1 MWRARGDATF
11 AKSHA
16 LETKPMS
23 DMNQESAEISAQTPA
38 VNFDS
43 FGLPELMLATLA
55 REGLVSPTPIQEMSI
70 PLLLEGRDLIGLAQT
85 GTGKTAAFLLP
96 LMTHLGY
103 SAAVRAGQPPKAL
116 ILAPTRELAN
126 QIEQNVSKLSA
137 DLNIRHLAVFG
148 GARYDTQIR
157 GLRRGV
163 DIVVATPGRLEDLMD
178 RGAFDPSGITHFVLD
193 EADHM
198 LDLGFYPPIKRIAG
212 SLPRNRQTMLFSA
225 TMPPEIE
232 TLAKQF
238 LTDPAHVKAP
248 QTGITADKVTQRV
261 TLMAEGDKR
270 DRLCDILNEQNTG
283 QSLIF
288 VRTKRRA
295 DALAKFMEVRGF
307 AVDALHGDMRQT
319 MRQKVLRNFR
329 SGQLRALIATDVA
342 ARGIDVAGLSH
353 VINFDLTDTPESYVH
368 RIGRTG
374 RAGLGGLAISFCAP
388 DERNKL
394 GAIIAA
400 VGPRVELFE
409 LDGTPVTDF
418 KAGGGASRG
427 RGRPPQGARGRNDRD
442 RSGRDDRR
450 DDRPAGGRG
459 RPAGKP
465 ADVDRRQAR
474 PAGSGRPEGGS
485 RPNRDARP
493 NRDDRP
499 SRDDRPNR
507 DSFAQNRDD
516 RPNRDGG
523 FKGRDDQARPARGGK
538 PSFGDK
544 PARSSKPSFGDK
556 PARSSKPSFGDKP
569 ARSGKPAFGDKP
581 AHGSKPSFG
590 SKPAFNKRPNFG
602 DKPAAQKPAFGD
614 KPARSSKPSF
624 GEKPARGGKS
634 AFGSKPTFNKRPNFG
649 DKPAAQK
656 PSSDRGNDGAKRA
669 SPAPKQRVGAARPSR
684 NATPQGGQGTLKRRR

>member
-1 MWRARGDATF
+1 
-11 AKSHA
+11 
-16 LETKPMS
+16 MS
-23 DMNQESAEISAQTPA
+23 DMNQDSAEISAQTPA

-148 GARYDTQIR
+148 GARYDAQIR

-238 LTDPAHVKAP
+238 LTDPAQVKAP

-270 DRLCDILNEQNTG
+270 DRLCDILNEKDTG

-319 MRQKVLRNFR
+319 LRQKVLRNFR

-427 RGRPPQGARGRNDRD
+427 RRRPPQGARGRSDRP
-442 RSGRDDRR
+442 SR

-459 RPAGKP
+459 RPERRDDRRDDRPTVGRGRPAGKP
-465 ADVDRRQAR
+465 ADDGDRRQAR
-474 PAGSGRPEGGS
+474 PAGSGRPEGGN
-485 RPNRDARP
+485 RPNRDGFARRDDRP
-493 NRDDRP
+493 NRDERPRRDDR
-499 SRDDRPNR
+499 RDDRPNR
-507 DSFAQNRDD
+507 DS

-538 PSFGDK
+538 PSFGDR
-544 PARSSKPSFGDK
+544 PARGDKPSFGDK
-556 PARSSKPSFGDKP
+556 PARGGKPSFGDRPARGGKPSFGDKP
-569 ARSGKPAFGDKP
+569 ARGDKPSFGDKP
-581 AHGSKPSFG
+581 ARGGKPFG

-602 DKPAAQKPAFGD
+602 DKPAAQKASSERGD
-614 KPARSSKPSF
+614 GDAR
-624 GEKPARGGKS
+624 
-634 AFGSKPTFNKRPNFG
+634 
-649 DKPAAQK
+649 
-656 PSSDRGNDGAKRA
+656 RA
-669 SPAPKQRVGAARPSR
+669 SPAPKKRVGAARPSR

>member
-16 LETKPMS
+16 LENKPMS
-23 DMNQESAEISAQTPA
+23 DMNQDSAEISAQTPA

-148 GARYDTQIR
+148 GARYDAQIR

-238 LTDPAHVKAP
+238 LTDPAQVKAP

-270 DRLCDILNEQNTG
+270 DRLCDILNEKDTG

-319 MRQKVLRNFR
+319 LRQKVLRNFR

-427 RGRPPQGARGRNDRD
+427 RRRPPQGARGRSDRP
-442 RSGRDDRR
+442 SR

-459 RPAGKP
+459 RPERRDDRRDDRPTVGRGRPAGKP
-465 ADVDRRQAR
+465 ADDVDRRQAR
-474 PAGSGRPEGGS
+474 PAGSGRPEGGN
-485 RPNRDARP
+485 RPNRDGFARRDDRP
-493 NRDDRP
+493 NRDERPRRDDR
-499 SRDDRPNR
+499 RDDRPNR
-507 DSFAQNRDD
+507 DS

-523 FKGRDDQARPARGGK
+523 FKGRDDQARPARGDKPSFGDRPARGDKPSFGDKPARGGKPSFGDRPARGGK

-544 PARSSKPSFGDK
+544 PARGDKPSFGDK
-556 PARSSKPSFGDKP
+556 PARG
-569 ARSGKPAFGDKP
+569 GKP
-581 AHGSKPSFG
+581 FG

-602 DKPAAQKPAFGD
+602 DKPAAQKASSERGD
-614 KPARSSKPSF
+614 GDAR
-624 GEKPARGGKS
+624 
-634 AFGSKPTFNKRPNFG
+634 
-649 DKPAAQK
+649 
-656 PSSDRGNDGAKRA
+656 RA
-669 SPAPKQRVGAARPSR
+669 SPAPKKRVGAARPSR

>member
-16 LETKPMS
+16 LENKPMS
-23 DMNQESAEISAQTPA
+23 DMNQDSAEISAQTPA

-148 GARYDTQIR
+148 GARYDAQIR

-238 LTDPAHVKAP
+238 LTDPAQVKAP

-270 DRLCDILNEQNTG
+270 DRLCDILNEQDTG

-319 MRQKVLRNFR
+319 LRQKVLRNFR

-418 KAGGGASRG
+418 KGGGGASRG
-427 RGRPPQGARGRNDRD
+427 RRRPPQGARGRSDRDRNDRD
-442 RSGRDDRR
+442 RSGRDGRRDDRRDDRPAGGRGRPERR

-465 ADVDRRQAR
+465 ADNDRRQAR
-474 PAGSGRPEGGS
+474 PAGGGRPEGGS

-493 NRDDRP
+493 TVMPVNRDDRP

-507 DSFAQNRDD
+507 DSFAKRDD
-516 RPNRDGG
+516 RPNREGD
-523 FKGRDDQARPARGGK
+523 FKGRDNHARPARSGK

-544 PARSSKPSFGDK
+544 PARSGK
-556 PARSSKPSFGDKP
+556 ASFGDKP

-581 AHGSKPSFG
+581 ARGGKPSFG

-602 DKPAAQKPAFGD
+602 DKPAAQKP
-614 KPARSSKPSF
+614 
-624 GEKPARGGKS
+624 
-634 AFGSKPTFNKRPNFG
+634 
-649 DKPAAQK
+649 
-656 PSSDRGNDGAKRA
+656 SSDRGDGGAKRA
-669 SPAPKQRVGAARPSR
+669 SPAPKKRVGAARPGR

>member
-16 LETKPMS
+16 LENKPMS
-23 DMNQESAEISAQTPA
+23 DMNQDSAEISAQTPA

-148 GARYDTQIR
+148 GARYDAQIR

-238 LTDPAHVKAP
+238 LTDPAQVKAP

-270 DRLCDILNEQNTG
+270 DRLCDILNEKDTG

-319 MRQKVLRNFR
+319 LRQKVLRNFR

-427 RGRPPQGARGRNDRD
+427 RRRPPQGARGRSDRP
-442 RSGRDDRR
+442 SR

-459 RPAGKP
+459 RPERRDDRRDDRPTVGRGRPAGKP
-465 ADVDRRQAR
+465 ANDGDRRQAR
-474 PAGSGRPEGGS
+474 PAGSGRPEGGN
-485 RPNRDARP
+485 RPNRDGFARRDDRP
-493 NRDDRP
+493 NRDERPRRDDR
-499 SRDDRPNR
+499 RDDRPNR
-507 DSFAQNRDD
+507 DS

-538 PSFGDK
+538 PSFGDR
-544 PARSSKPSFGDK
+544 PARGDKPSFGDK
-556 PARSSKPSFGDKP
+556 PARGGKPSFGDKP
-569 ARSGKPAFGDKP
+569 ARGDKPSFGDKP
-581 AHGSKPSFG
+581 ARGGKPFG

-602 DKPAAQKPAFGD
+602 DKPAAQKASSERGD
-614 KPARSSKPSF
+614 GDAR
-624 GEKPARGGKS
+624 
-634 AFGSKPTFNKRPNFG
+634 
-649 DKPAAQK
+649 
-656 PSSDRGNDGAKRA
+656 RA
-669 SPAPKQRVGAARPSR
+669 SPAPKKRVGAARPSR

>member
-16 LETKPMS
+16 LENKPMS
-23 DMNQESAEISAQTPA
+23 DMNQDSAEISAQTPA

-148 GARYDTQIR
+148 GARYDAQIR

-238 LTDPAHVKAP
+238 LTDPAQVKAP

-270 DRLCDILNEQNTG
+270 DRLCDILNEKDTG

-319 MRQKVLRNFR
+319 LRQKVLRNFR

-427 RGRPPQGARGRNDRD
+427 RRRPPQGARGRSDRP
-442 RSGRDDRR
+442 SR

-459 RPAGKP
+459 RPERRDDRRDDRPTVGRGRPAGKP
-465 ADVDRRQAR
+465 ADDGDRRQAR
-474 PAGSGRPEGGS
+474 PAGSGRPEGGN
-485 RPNRDARP
+485 RPNRDGFARRDDRP
-493 NRDDRP
+493 NRDERPRRDDR
-499 SRDDRPNR
+499 RDDRPNR
-507 DSFAQNRDD
+507 DS

-538 PSFGDK
+538 PSFGDR
-544 PARSSKPSFGDK
+544 PARGDKPSFGDK
-556 PARSSKPSFGDKP
+556 PARGGKPSFGDRPARGGKPSFGDKP
-569 ARSGKPAFGDKP
+569 ARGDKPSFGDKP
-581 AHGSKPSFG
+581 ARGGKPFG

-602 DKPAAQKPAFGD
+602 DKPAAQKASSERGD
-614 KPARSSKPSF
+614 GDAR
-624 GEKPARGGKS
+624 
-634 AFGSKPTFNKRPNFG
+634 
-649 DKPAAQK
+649 
-656 PSSDRGNDGAKRA
+656 RA
-669 SPAPKQRVGAARPSR
+669 SPAPKKRVGAARPSR

>member
-1 MWRARGDATF
+1 
-11 AKSHA
+11 
-16 LETKPMS
+16 MS
-23 DMNQESAEISAQTPA
+23 EMNQDSAENSAQTPA

-43 FGLPELMLATLA
+43 FGLPKLMLATLA

-96 LMTHLGY
+96 LMTHLGF

-148 GARYDTQIR
+148 GARYDAQIR

-238 LTDPAHVKAP
+238 LTDPVQVKAP

-270 DRLCDILNEQNTG
+270 DRLCDILNEQDTG

-295 DALAKFMEVRGF
+295 DALAKFMVTRGF

-319 MRQKVLRNFR
+319 LRQKVLRNFR

-427 RGRPPQGARGRNDRD
+427 RRRPPQGTRGSSDRNDRD
-442 RSGRDDRR
+442 HSGRDGRR
-450 DDRPAGGRG
+450 NDRPAGGRG
-459 RPAGKP
+459 RPAGKF
-465 ADVDRRQAR
+465 ADGDRRQAR
-474 PAGSGRPEGGS
+474 PAGGGRPEGGS

-499 SRDDRPNR
+499 NRDSFAKHDNRPNR
-507 DSFAQNRDD
+507 DS
-516 RPNRDGG
+516 RPNREGG
-523 FKGRDDQARPARGGK
+523 FKGRDDQARLARG
-538 PSFGDK
+538 
-544 PARSSKPSFGDK
+544 
-556 PARSSKPSFGDKP
+556 
-569 ARSGKPAFGDKP
+569 GKPAFGDKP
-581 AHGSKPSFG
+581 ARGGKPARGSKPFG

-602 DKPAAQKPAFGD
+602 DKPA
-614 KPARSSKPSF
+614 SS
-624 GEKPARGGKS
+624 
-634 AFGSKPTFNKRPNFG
+634 
-649 DKPAAQK
+649 K
-656 PSSDRGNDGAKRA
+656 PSSDRGNGGAKRA
-669 SPAPKQRVGAARPSR
+669 SPAPKKRVGATRPGR

>member
-16 LETKPMS
+16 LENKPMS
-23 DMNQESAEISAQTPA
+23 DMNQDSAEISAQTPA

-148 GARYDTQIR
+148 GARYDAQIR

-238 LTDPAHVKAP
+238 LTDPAQVKAP

-270 DRLCDILNEQNTG
+270 DRLCDILNEKDTG

-319 MRQKVLRNFR
+319 LRQKVLRNFR

-427 RGRPPQGARGRNDRD
+427 RRRPPQGARGRSDRP
-442 RSGRDDRR
+442 SR

-459 RPAGKP
+459 RPERRDDRRDDRPTVGRGRPAGKP
-465 ADVDRRQAR
+465 ADDGDRRQAR
-474 PAGSGRPEGGS
+474 PAGSGRPEGGN
-485 RPNRDARP
+485 RPNRDGFARRDDRP
-493 NRDDRP
+493 NRDERPRRDDR
-499 SRDDRPNR
+499 RDDRPNR
-507 DSFAQNRDD
+507 DS

-538 PSFGDK
+538 PSFGDR
-544 PARSSKPSFGDK
+544 PARGDKPSFGDRPARGGKPSFGDRPARGGKPSFGDK
-556 PARSSKPSFGDKP
+556 PARGDKPSFGDKP
-569 ARSGKPAFGDKP
+569 ARGGKP
-581 AHGSKPSFG
+581 FG

-602 DKPAAQKPAFGD
+602 DKPAAQKASSERGD
-614 KPARSSKPSF
+614 GDAR
-624 GEKPARGGKS
+624 
-634 AFGSKPTFNKRPNFG
+634 
-649 DKPAAQK
+649 
-656 PSSDRGNDGAKRA
+656 RA
-669 SPAPKQRVGAARPSR
+669 SPAPKKRVGAARPSR

>member
-16 LETKPMS
+16 LENKPMS
-23 DMNQESAEISAQTPA
+23 DMNQDSAEISAQTPA

-148 GARYDTQIR
+148 GARYDAQIR

-238 LTDPAHVKAP
+238 LTDPAQVKAP

-270 DRLCDILNEQNTG
+270 DRLCDILNEQDTG

-319 MRQKVLRNFR
+319 LRQKVLRNFR

-418 KAGGGASRG
+418 KGGGGASRG
-427 RGRPPQGARGRNDRD
+427 RRRPPQGARGRSDRDRNDRD
-442 RSGRDDRR
+442 RSGRDGRRDDRR

-465 ADVDRRQAR
+465 ADNDRRQAR
-474 PAGSGRPEGGS
+474 PAGGGRPEGGS

-499 SRDDRPNR
+499 NRDSFAKRDDRPNR
-507 DSFAQNRDD
+507 EGD
-516 RPNRDGG
+516 
-523 FKGRDDQARPARGGK
+523 FKGRDNHARPARSG
-538 PSFGDK
+538 
-544 PARSSKPSFGDK
+544 
-556 PARSSKPSFGDKP
+556 KPSFGDKP
-569 ARSGKPAFGDKP
+569 ARSGKA
-581 AHGSKPSFG
+581 S
-590 SKPAFNKRPNFG
+590 
-602 DKPAAQKPAFGD
+602 FGD
-614 KPARSSKPSF
+614 KPARRASQHLVTSQ
-624 GEKPARGGKS
+624 PAVASQHLVISQPAAVSRHLAASPPLTNVQILVISQRRKSHHPIEAMVAQNAHHLPRKS
-634 AFGSKPTFNKRPNFG
+634 AL
-649 DKPAAQK
+649 AQ
-656 PSSDRGNDGAKRA
+656 RGQAVMPHHR
-669 SPAPKQRVGAARPSR
+669 AARAR
-684 NATPQGGQGTLKRRR
+684 